1 MKRYVNFIGLIVLAL
16 LLMPGAA
23 MASRGTAR
31 VSLLKKTSDEP
42 SMAKSALKPEAKWV
56 IDGDEHRIVL
66 EFMPLEFMGTRGFLG
81 EVSMDGKKGKVLS
94 SYKEYDSY
102 NHPKTGKDKKLR
114 GKLYP
119 KTVEFVVD
127 PNKSTYNLTFY
138 VPVMGEMGFGEQ
150 EARLKIQWPAGTGTA
165 EKKESAEKK
174 ELPQNTSSPLNLE
187 DGLYS
192 LPVSLWHESE
202 DKPSMGN
209 GALDEKAEILVK
221 DGRATLYL
229 GTKALKVSNIQAS
242 LCRVFY
248 ETDEGLRAAKPLA
261 YDLKVDGESL
271 PRPSIFALPLEKKA
285 DWMKVKV
292 DPKVAPMGDEPL
304 NARLKMDFSKL
315 QKMEMNQSE
324 LLQRGERGGK
334 KPSFKDAHSYVD
346 KGVELSVP
354 AEGFGE
360 DFEFYANALMGNDLQ
375 NKLQQLKLPVGTKGY
390 RLEARAPIETIPK
403 DFAGKVQSL
412 GKSLAPQKTVRIAFP
427 FKGNS
432 AEVLNEK
439 GQKIPATIKNGKLF
453 IETKQLGTFF
463 IKTGGSIPKAK
474 GGFTIK
480 PPAKVKTVKPAQAQA
495 VKPVQRVKP
504 AQAQSITTQ
513 PAQSVSPAPASAAES
528 AAPSENVDSAE
539 SSPDD
544 EWDGNDSPP
553 EENPESDPVDA
564 GNDTAAPSVEKDL
577 LQEKERPGLIILF
590 FILILAALG
599 GGVYLT
605 QKYYRMYMDE
615 LMYEADREREE
626 R

>member
-42 SMAKSALKPEAKWV
+42 SMAKSALKPEANWV

-66 EFMPLEFMGTRGFLG
+66 EFMPLEFMGTRGYLG

-150 EARLKIQWPAGTGTA
+150 EARLKVQWPAGTGAA

-174 ELPQNTSSPLNLE
+174 ALPQNTSSPLDLE

-209 GALDEKAEILVK
+209 GALDEKAELLVK
-221 DGRATLYL
+221 GGRATLFL

-248 ETDEGLRAAKPLA
+248 EADEGLRAAKPLA

-315 QKMEMNQSE
+315 QKMERNQSE

-346 KGVELSVP
+346 KGVELIVP

-403 DFAGKVQSL
+403 DFTGKVQSL

-427 FKGNS
+427 FKGTS
-432 AEVLNEK
+432 AEVFNEK
-439 GQKIPATIKNGKLF
+439 GQKIPATIKNGKLL

-480 PPAKVKTVKPAQAQA
+480 PPAKVKTVKPAKAQA
-495 VKPVQRVKP
+495 IKPVQRAKP
-504 AQAQSITTQ
+504 APVQSITTQ

-528 AAPSENVDSAE
+528 AASSENVDSAE

-544 EWDGNDSPP
+544 EWDGEDSPP

>member
-42 SMAKSALKPEAKWV
+42 SMAKSALKPEANWV
-56 IDGDEHRIVL
+56 IDGDEHRIIL
-66 EFMPLEFMGTRGFLG
+66 EFMPLEFMGTRGYLG

-102 NHPKTGKDKKLR
+102 NHPKTGKDQKLR

-127 PNKSTYNLTFY
+127 PNKSIYNLTFY

-150 EARLKIQWPAGTGTA
+150 EARLKIEWPDGTGTM
-165 EKKESAEKK
+165 EEKESAEKK
-174 ELPQNTSSPLNLE
+174 ALPQNTSSPLNLE

-209 GALDEKAEILVK
+209 GALDEKAELLVK

-304 NARLKMDFSKL
+304 NARLKMDFTKL
-315 QKMEMNQSE
+315 QKMEMNQSQ

-346 KGVELSVP
+346 KGVELIVP
-354 AEGFGE
+354 ADGFGE
-360 DFEFYANALMGNDLQ
+360 DFEFYANALKGNEFQ
-375 NKLQQLKLPVGTKGY
+375 SKLKSLKLPPGTKGY

-403 DFAGKVQSL
+403 DFNGKVQSL
-412 GKSLAPQKTVRIAFP
+412 GKNLAPQKTVRIAFP
-427 FKGNS
+427 FKGTS

-439 GQKIPATIKNGKLF
+439 GQKIPSTIKNGKLS
-453 IETKQLGTFF
+453 IETEQLGTFF

-474 GGFTIK
+474 GGFTVK
-480 PPAKVKTVKPAQAQA
+480 PPAKANAVKPAKAQA
-495 VKPVQRVKP
+495 VKATQRVTP
-504 AQAQSITTQ
+504 AQVQKATAQ
-513 PAQSVSPAPASAAES
+513 PAQSVSPASASASES
-528 AAPSENVDSAE
+528 TAPSENVDSVE

-544 EWDGNDSPP
+544 EWDGEDALP
-553 EENPESDPVDA
+553 EENQESDPVDA
-564 GNDTAAPSVEKDL
+564 GNDTVATSAEKDP

-605 QKYYRMYMDE
+605 QKYYRMYMEE
-615 LMYEADREREE
+615 LMYEADRGREKL
-626 R
+626 